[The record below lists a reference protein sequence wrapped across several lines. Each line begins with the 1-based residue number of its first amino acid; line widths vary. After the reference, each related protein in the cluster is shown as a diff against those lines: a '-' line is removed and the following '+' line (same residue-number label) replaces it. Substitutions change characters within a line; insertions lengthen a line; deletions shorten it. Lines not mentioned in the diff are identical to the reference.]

1 MQPIGRL
8 RNMTS
13 IYLTYKGEIL
23 LLFRQGSRVVNN
35 MWVGSAGGHFEPDE
49 LNDARVCVL
58 RELKE
63 ELGLTEKNL
72 DKLTLRYI
80 SLYNKPTELRQN
92 YYFFAELKSREELQ
106 LDSDEGQLK
115 WFDINK
121 IPDLE
126 MPFTSHHVTRH
137 WLKEGRFN
145 DKFYAAVSTDNDM
158 VFLEMKEF

>member
-13 IYLTYKGEIL
+13 IYLTHKGKIL
-23 LLFRQGSRVVNN
+23 LLFRQGSKVVNN

-49 LNDARVCVL
+49 LNDAYACVL

-63 ELGLTEKNL
+63 ELDITADMLEGI
-72 DKLTLRYI
+72 TLRYI

-92 YYFFAELKSREELQ
+92 YYFFAELKSIENLN
-106 LDSDEGQLK
+106 LKSDEGQLK
-115 WFDINK
+115 WFDIEE
-121 IPDLE
+121 IPTLE

-137 WLKEGRFN
+137 WLKEGSHT